1 MSGFMSKAHRPY
13 ATYGV
18 DNQLQHVFTL
28 QLYYSSN
35 GERSMSDEIVALD
48 KRHLIHPVVSWRG
61 HEERGVRVLSS
72 GQGAYVTDADG
83 VTLIDAF
90 SGLWCVNAGYG
101 QQTIVDAVQ
110 RQLTQMSYATSYFHY
125 GNEPAIR
132 LATRLAE
139 LAPGNLNR
147 VFFTLGGSDAI
158 DSAIRMIRYYY
169 NVTGRPQKKHLIA
182 LQRGF
187 HGSSSLGSGLTAL
200 KNFHDD
206 FDSPTPWQH
215 HIASPYP
222 YRNPVGQNPEDIIA
236 ASVQALKD
244 KVAEIGQDNVAALF
258 AEPVQGSGGVLV
270 PPDGWFKA
278 MRDAARELDILFVAD
293 EVITGFGRT
302 GPMFGSEHDG
312 VVPDLM
318 TIAKGLTSAYQPMG
332 ALLMSDDVYA
342 TIADSSPQARAIG
355 HGFTYSGH
363 PASAV
368 AGLEAIRLYT
378 EGGLLENGQKIA
390 PRFAAG
396 LRSLYD
402 HPLVGDVRVRGLL
415 AAVELVTDKER
426 KTKPWAD
433 LNISHHL
440 ARLSYEKRVI
450 FRAFSDDIAG
460 FAPPLC
466 CSEGD
471 IDTIIERFREVLDD
485 LLLVNE
491 IRKAAA

>member
-1 MSGFMSKAHRPY
+1 ML
-13 ATYGV
+13 
-18 DNQLQHVFTL
+18 DDL
-28 QLYYSSN
+28 
-35 GERSMSDEIVALD
+35 VALD

-61 HEERGVRVLSS
+61 HEARGVRILTS
-72 GQGAYVTDADG
+72 GKGAYVTDAAG
-83 VTLIDAF
+83 ATLIDAF

-101 QQTIVDAVQ
+101 QASIVDAVQ
-110 RQLTQMSYATSYFHY
+110 RQLTEIPYATNYFHY

-132 LATRLAE
+132 LAKRLSE

-158 DSAIRMIRYYY
+158 DTAIRVIRYYF
-169 NVTGRPQKKHLIA
+169 NVTGRPKKKHMIA
-182 LQRGF
+182 FQRGF

-206 FDSPTPWQH
+206 FDSPTPLQH

-222 YRNPVGQNPEDIIA
+222 YRNPVGQDPEHIIA
-236 ASVQALKD
+236 VSVQALKD
-244 KVAEIGQDNVAALF
+244 KVAEIGGENVAALF

-278 MRDAARELDILFVAD
+278 MRDAARDLDILFLAD

-302 GPMFGSEHDG
+302 GPMFGSEYDG

-318 TIAKGLTSAYQPMG
+318 TLAKGLTSAYQPMG
-332 ALLMSDDVYA
+332 ALMVSDEMYA
-342 TIADSSPQARAIG
+342 AIADGSPSDRAIG

-363 PASAV
+363 PASAA
-368 AGLEAIRLYT
+368 AGFEAIRLYT
-378 EGGLLENGQKIA
+378 EGGLLANGQKIA
-390 PRFAAG
+390 PRFAQG
-396 LRSLYD
+396 LTGLLD

-415 AAVELVTDKER
+415 AAVELVTDKKER
-426 KTKPWAD
+426 TKPHAN
-433 LNISHHL
+433 LQISQHL

-450 FRAFSDDIAG
+450 FRAFSDDMAG

-466 CSEGD
+466 CSEED
-471 IDTIIERFREVLDD
+471 IDTIIRRFRSVLDE
-485 LLLVNE
+485 LLEVRE
-491 IRKAAA
+491 IRMAAA

>member
-1 MSGFMSKAHRPY
+1 MFNDLA
-13 ATYGV
+13 
-18 DNQLQHVFTL
+18 
-28 QLYYSSN
+28 
-35 GERSMSDEIVALD
+35 ALD
-48 KRHLIHPVVSWRG
+48 KRHLIHPVVPWRG
-61 HEERGVRVLSS
+61 HEKRGVRILKS
-72 GQGAYVTDADG
+72 GEGAYVTDAEG
-83 VTLIDAF
+83 KTLIDGF

-101 QQTIVDAVQ
+101 QQTIVDAVK
-110 RQLTQMSYATSYFHY
+110 RQLEEMAYATNYFHY
-125 GNEPAIR
+125 GNENAVR
-132 LATRLAE
+132 LAARLAE
-139 LAPGNLNR
+139 LAPGDLNR

-169 NVTGRPQKKHLIA
+169 NVTGRPTKKHMIA

-206 FDSPTPWQH
+206 FDSPAPWQH

-222 YRNPVGQNPEDIIA
+222 YRNPVGQNPQTIIA

-244 KVAEIGQDNVAALF
+244 KVAEIGSDNVAALF

-278 MRDAARELDILFVAD
+278 MREAARELDILFVAD

-302 GPMFGSEHDG
+302 GPMFGSEYDD
-312 VVPDLM
+312 VVPDMM

-332 ALLMSDDVYA
+332 ALMMSDTLYA
-342 TIADSSPQARAIG
+342 AIADSSPEARAIG

-363 PASAV
+363 PASAA

-378 EGGLLENGQKIA
+378 EGGLLENGQRIA

-396 LRSLYD
+396 LEGLRD

-426 KTKPWAD
+426 KTKPDAG

-440 ARLSYEKRVI
+440 ERLSYEKRVI
-450 FRAFSDDIAG
+450 FRAFSDDMAG

-466 CSEGD
+466 CSEDD
-471 IDTIIERFREVLDD
+471 IDIIVSRFREVLDE

-491 IRKAAA
+491 IRMAAA

>member
-1 MSGFMSKAHRPY
+1 MLNDLV
-13 ATYGV
+13 T
-18 DNQLQHVFTL
+18 
-28 QLYYSSN
+28 
-35 GERSMSDEIVALD
+35 LD
-48 KRHLIHPVVSWRG
+48 KRHLIHPVVPWRG
-61 HEERGVRVLSS
+61 HEQRGVRVLTA
-72 GQGAYVTDADG
+72 GKGAYVMDADG
-83 VTLIDAF
+83 ATLIDGF

-101 QQTIVDAVQ
+101 QQSIIDVVR
-110 RQLTQMSYATSYFHY
+110 RQLEEIPYATSYFHY
-125 GNEPAIR
+125 GNEPAIK
-132 LATRLAE
+132 LAARLAE

-169 NVTGRPQKKHLIA
+169 NVTGRPTKKHMIA

-200 KNFHDD
+200 KNFHED
-206 FDSPTPWQH
+206 FDSPTAWQH

-222 YRNPVGQNPEDIIA
+222 YRNPVGQNPQDIIA
-236 ASVQALKD
+236 ASVKSLRD
-244 KVAEIGQDNVAALF
+244 KVAELGAENVAALF

-278 MRDAARELDILFVAD
+278 MREAARELDILFVAD
-293 EVITGFGRT
+293 EVITAFGRT
-302 GPMFGSEHDG
+302 GPMFGSEYDG
-312 VVPDLM
+312 VVPDMM

-332 ALLMSDDVYA
+332 ALMMTDEVYA
-342 TIADSSPQARAIG
+342 AIADNSPEARAIG

-363 PASAV
+363 PASAA

-378 EGGLLENGQKIA
+378 KGGLLENGQKIG
-390 PRFAAG
+390 PRFAVGLEG
-396 LRSLYD
+396 LRD

-426 KTKPWAD
+426 KTKPDAA

-450 FRAFSDDIAG
+450 FRAFSDDVAG

-466 CSEGD
+466 CSEED
-471 IDTIIERFREVLDD
+471 IDIIVARFREVLDE

>member
-1 MSGFMSKAHRPY
+1 M
-13 ATYGV
+13 V
-18 DNQLQHVFTL
+18 DDL
-28 QLYYSSN
+28 
-35 GERSMSDEIVALD
+35 VALD
-48 KRHLIHPVVSWRG
+48 KRHMIHPVVSWRR
-61 HEERGVRVLSS
+61 HEARGVRVLKS
-72 GQGAYVTDADG
+72 GQGAYVTDASG
-83 VTLIDAF
+83 ETLIDAF

-101 QQTIVDAVQ
+101 QQSIIDAVQ
-110 RQLTQMSYATSYFHY
+110 RQLTEIPYATNYFHY

-132 LATRLAE
+132 LAQRLAE

-158 DSAIRMIRYYY
+158 DSTIRMIRYYY
-169 NVTGRPQKKHLIA
+169 NVTGRPKKKHMIA

-200 KNFHDD
+200 KNFHED

-215 HIASPYP
+215 HISSPYP
-222 YRNPVGQNPEDIIA
+222 YRNPVGQNPRDIID
-236 ASVQALKD
+236 ASVRELKD
-244 KVAEIGQDNVAALF
+244 KVAEIGDENVAALF

-278 MRDAARELDILFVAD
+278 MRDAAHELDILFVAD

-302 GPMFGSEHDG
+302 GPMFGCEHDG

-318 TIAKGLTSAYQPMG
+318 TLAKGLTSAYQPMG
-332 ALLMSDDVYA
+332 ALMMSDDMYA
-342 TIADSSPQARAIG
+342 TIADGSPQDRAIG

-363 PASAV
+363 PASAA
-368 AGLEAIRLYT
+368 AGLEAIHLYT
-378 EGGLLENGQKIA
+378 EGGLLANGQKIA
-390 PRFAAG
+390 PRFAEG
-396 LRSLYD
+396 LKSLYH

-415 AAVELVTDKER
+415 AAVELVTDKHR
-426 KTKPWAD
+426 KTKPAAD
-433 LNISHHL
+433 LNISQHL

-450 FRAFSDDIAG
+450 FRAFSDDMAG

-466 CSEGD
+466 CSEED
-471 IDTIIERFREVLDD
+471 IDTIIQRFREVLDE

-491 IRKAAA
+491 IRMAAA